1 MMMFSLCMMCTR
13 RLKRIEAD
21 AQIERSEG
29 EARSEEFALK
39 CGGICVDINCG
50 RADSAVCTLVLCMFC
65 EDSTVRYNLRGVI
78 SKPV

>member
-1 MMMFSLCMMCTR
+1 MMMFSLCMMCSR
-13 RLKRIEAD
+13 CLKHVKAH

-39 CGGICVDINCG
+39 CGEICVGKNG
-50 RADSAVCTLVLCMFC
+50 RADSTVCTLVLCMFC
-65 EDSTVRYNLRGVI
+65 ENSTVRHSMRGVI